1 MPGFDAIY
9 KQTVTVF
16 NRVVEGESTKWY
28 ATVISGVHL
37 VIDQSII
44 VATYGEQ
51 SSDNALLHIRYKDIN
66 GEAVVGGKTY
76 MKPKVFRASG
86 DPYWNITFAYGDEFD
101 FIMAGAYPES
111 GPINDDDYRNGFF
124 NYMNKTYDDV
134 FAITKVAKFNLLPHF
149 EIVAR

>member
-51 SSDNALLHIRYKDIN
+51 SSDNGCCISDIKTSM
-66 GEAVVGGKTY
+66 VRLWLVG
-76 MKPKVFRASG
+76 R
-86 DPYWNITFAYGDEFD
+86 
-101 FIMAGAYPES
+101 
-111 GPINDDDYRNGFF
+111 PI
-124 NYMNKTYDDV
+124 
-134 FAITKVAKFNLLPHF
+134 
-149 EIVAR
+149 